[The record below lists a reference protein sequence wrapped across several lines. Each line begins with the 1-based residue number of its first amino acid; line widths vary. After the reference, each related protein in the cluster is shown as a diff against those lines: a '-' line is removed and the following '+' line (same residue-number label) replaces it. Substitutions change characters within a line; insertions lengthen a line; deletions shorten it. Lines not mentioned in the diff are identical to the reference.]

1 MIVDMRSAP
10 ASVSVRDLHDTVSPA
25 DACTNWQGFFLLHSS
40 KMSRTPLPFMATRD
54 MESAERLHG
63 LYQQVSPAHPLG
75 CRLITE
81 ALVTGPSY
89 AFSQNQLLQVEQMLD
104 FFLEVRPA
112 QVLRYN
118 MERETLPR
126 WKLCL
131 PTSGDSGT
139 GYFFHG
145 SVREFHGRHR
155 RSSLLRR
162 NRRICIS
169 RHNLEQQTCGVLKRF
184 RDRECLEVQAR
195 ALGFEIVCP
204 EEHSILA
211 RYDLFVDAGAIVGE
225 FGSGLHNSLFAAPG
239 VVVGSRGCINSI
251 QHRVVALMSQNILY
265 AIPES
270 VLV

>member
-54 MESAERLHG
+54 MESAERSHG
-63 LYQQVSPAHPLG
+63 IYQQVSPAHPLG
-75 CRLITE
+75 CRLITD

-104 FFLEVRPA
+104 FFLEVRPD

-145 SVREFHGRHR
+145 FVREFHGRHR

-211 RYDLFVDAGAIVGE
+211 RYDLFADAGAIVGK
-225 FGSGLHNSLFAAPG
+225 FGSGLHNSLFSAPG
-239 VVVGSRGCINSI
+239 VVVGSLGCINSI